1 MNEFVDLIEKYF
13 DPNHKK
19 PVSYFFEQVFENV
32 EQASQL
38 LDKYGIH
45 TIEPIKYGRQNY
57 GGFISDKLVLKVDMH
72 SLINDD
78 LLIKGIQHSYA
89 EGANIGNIFKVIKK
103 EKRYYVFES
112 KVIGEDI
119 NLYAA
124 SHNERDIDCGFIN
137 ATDEQIIKLIKDFKI
152 LNKNKVLFEYVG
164 DNMKYDSELGFGM
177 FDFERIK
184 SEPNDFYSIYNL
196 KKEQLLK
203 SIELGRADISRDQA
217 EDFMQRIRS
226 LYHKYKTKTIGE
238 INAELCL
245 LSSTY

>member
-112 KVIGEDI
+112 KVRGEDI

-164 DNMKYDSELGFGM
+164 DNMKYDPELGFGM

-184 SEPNDFYSIYNL
+184 NEPNDFYSIFNL

-203 SIELGRADISRDQA
+203 AIELGRADITENDA
-217 EDFMQRIRS
+217 EEFFRRVNS
-226 LYHKYKTKTIGE
+226 LYNKYKRYSIGA
-238 INAELCL
+238 IDAEL
-245 LSSTY
+245 SQT